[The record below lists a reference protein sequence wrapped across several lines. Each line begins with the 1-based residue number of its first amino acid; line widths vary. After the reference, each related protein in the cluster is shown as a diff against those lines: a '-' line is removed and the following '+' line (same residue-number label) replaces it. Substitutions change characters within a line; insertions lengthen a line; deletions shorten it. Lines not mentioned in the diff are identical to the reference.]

1 MLDNIDIHGNTLAWS
16 LAGILVLVIALIFI
30 IRSIIKRK
38 SAEDLTSKYQDHK
51 WKSPLEGR
59 AKYPDVDVFRMSLPF
74 LLLGGVLALGI
85 TWLSFNYTQD
95 DASIYI
101 PDNALDIPDDI
112 EVEPPR

>member
-1 MLDNIDIHGNTLAWS
+1 MLDNVNISGNILAWS
-16 LAGILVLVIALIFI
+16 LAGIFVLVIAIIFV
-30 IRSIIKRK
+30 IRGMMKGKTTES
-38 SAEDLTSKYQDHK
+38 LTDKYQEHK

-85 TWLSFNYTQD
+85 TWLSFNYTQE

-101 PDNALDIPDDI
+101 PDNALDIPNDI
-112 EVEPPR
+112 